1 MVQEEGKL
9 PNDLLVARRL
19 DARRHYVQNNLA
31 YDPVFEFS
39 DNKMLHERQVAI
51 SDFQQ
56 LKEETADSG
65 VKQIMG
71 AGKTTVV
78 SPLSMTEI
86 DGRVWRC
93 HQSFVEDG
101 GLLQKRVCLFRCDR
115 SEDED
120 NIAMAG

>member
-1 MVQEEGKL
+1 MKPFHFFPLFFVVL
-9 PNDLLVARRL
+9 RTDLVAASTATAVQSL
-19 DARRHYVQNNLA
+19 ITWDLAR
-31 YDPVFEFS
+31 FS

-78 SPLSMTEI
+78 SPLSM
-86 DGRVWRC
+86 
-93 HQSFVEDG
+93 
-101 GLLQKRVCLFRCDR
+101 LLSL
-115 SEDED
+115 SEL
-120 NIAMAG
+120 